1 MSWID
6 EIKASDIASDGLRLI
21 AETCGISDAIILGT
35 KMAGIDLYIP
45 AQGMKLIKFKY
56 VKDHYNGNN
65 LSSLS
70 VSVDLPRSKIEE
82 LIKNG
87 IPDIN
92 KDEILCN
99 KIMKIVSQRCG
110 YMVAERLIVN
120 FPGERILIPK
130 NSFMDFKKKYI
141 EKNFNGTNII
151 ELALLLEVSEIFVR
165 KTIAEMYYKKQMVS
179 LFDA

>member
-1 MSWID
+1 
-6 EIKASDIASDGLRLI
+6 
-21 AETCGISDAIILGT
+21 
-35 KMAGIDLYIP
+35 
-45 AQGMKLIKFKY
+45 
-56 VKDHYNGNN
+56 
-65 LSSLS
+65 